1 MRLILASASPYKAAL
16 FARLHI
22 PFETM
27 DARIDE
33 TPRPG
38 EAAEALARRLS
49 ETKARAAFRGA
60 EGEIVIGADQA
71 AASAPV
77 PIVGKPGSAEANRAQ
92 LLTLSGQR
100 VVFYTAATV
109 LTTHREPQT
118 VVDRTE
124 VQFRP
129 LTEAEVDA
137 YLAIEPSHDC
147 AGGCKVEGLGITL
160 LERVTST
167 DPTALIG
174 LPLIQLCK
182 VLADYGVPLPISS
195 SNC

>member
-16 FARLHI
+16 LARLCV

-27 DARIDE
+27 DADVDE
-33 TPRPG
+33 TPQPG
-38 EAAEALARRLS
+38 ESAQALARRLS
-49 ETKARAAFRGA
+49 EAKARAAFAGT

-71 AASAPV
+71 AASLPI
-77 PIVGKPGSAEANRAQ
+77 PIVGKPGTPQANREQ

-109 LTTHREPQT
+109 VAAHREAVT

-124 VQFRP
+124 VRFRK
-129 LTEAEVDA
+129 LTASEVEA
-137 YLAIEPSHDC
+137 YLAIEPAHDC

-160 LERVTST
+160 LERVEST

-174 LPLIQLCK
+174 LPLIQLRNA
-182 VLADYGVPLPISS
+182 LAGYGVSLPSSS